1 PSRRFDNGDQVVMS
15 PSRIRVPDLKDKKSR
30 GEKIAMLTAYDATMA
45 RLLDQAGVDALLVGD
60 SVAMV
65 VLGYE
70 NTLSVTLDDML
81 HHTRAV
87 ARGAARA
94 LIVAD
99 MPFLSYQV
107 SADEAVRN
115 AGRLLQ
121 EGGASAVKIEGAR
134 PVLGAVR
141 RMVDVGIPVMGHLGL
156 QPQSVHRI
164 GGYIKQA
171 TRPQDADAL
180 IADAIALQDAGAFA
194 VVLESIPEDVARSAS
209 AALDIPTIGIGA
221 GPHCDGQVLVSY
233 DMLGLFD
240 RFVPSF
246 VKQYANLAETVQ
258 AATRSYVEDVRQG
271 RYPQSLSKLSVSDR

>member
-1 PSRRFDNGDQVVMS
+1 MS
-15 PSRIRVPDLKDKKSR
+15 ASRIRVPDLKEKKTR

-45 RLLDQAGVDALLVGD
+45 RLLDQGGVDALLVGD
-60 SVAMV
+60 SVGMV

-70 NTLSVTLDDML
+70 NTLAVTLDDML
-81 HHTRAV
+81 HHSRAV
-87 ARGAARA
+87 ARGASRA
-94 LIVAD
+94 LVVTD
-99 MPFLSYQV
+99 MPFMSYQV
-107 SADEAVRN
+107 SIAEAVRN

-121 EGGASAVKIEGAR
+121 EGGAAAVKIEGGR
-134 PVLGAVR
+134 PVVEAVR

-156 QPQSVHRI
+156 QPQSVNQV

-171 TRPQDADAL
+171 TRPEDADAL
-180 IADAIALQDAGAFA
+180 VADALALQDAGAFA

-246 VKQYANLAETVQ
+246 VKQYAEMAETVR
-258 AATRSYVEDVRQG
+258 AATRSYVDDVREG
-271 RYPQSLSKLSVSDR
+271 RYPQSLSRISSVPDR

>member
-1 PSRRFDNGDQVVMS
+1 MNPSK
-15 PSRIRVPDLKDKKSR
+15 IRVPDLREKKSR

-60 SVAMV
+60 SVGMV

-70 NTLSVTLDDML
+70 NTVAVTLDDML

-87 ARGAARA
+87 TRGASRA
-94 LIVAD
+94 LVVAD

-107 SADEAVRN
+107 GVDEAVRN

-121 EGGASAVKIEGAR
+121 EGGASAVKLEGGR
-134 PVLGAVR
+134 PVLEAVR
-141 RMVDVGIPVMGHLGL
+141 RMVDVGIPVIGHLGL
-156 QPQSVHRI
+156 QPQSVHQV

-171 TRPQDADAL
+171 TRAQDAEALVTDAL
-180 IADAIALQDAGAFA
+180 ALQDAGAFA
-194 VVLESIPEDVARSAS
+194 VVLESIPEDVAKTAT

-221 GPHCDGQVLVSY
+221 GPHCDGQVLVIS

-246 VKQYANLAETVQ
+246 VKQYAHLADTVRS
-258 AATRSYVEDVRQG
+258 ATRSYVEDVHEG
-271 RYPQSLSKLSVSDR
+271 RYPQSLSKISGVPDR